1 MDATLTLTSDQETA
15 YKAILDFLASDA
27 RTMVLEGYA
36 GTGKTTLMALL
47 VSERED
53 LRISVTAPTHKAVA
67 VLRAKVPTA
76 SLSTIHS
83 LLKLRVKDLPDGTQT
98 CLPEDPLFSLVGVD
112 LLIVDEC
119 SMLGSDLLDYI
130 FQRSGEA
137 KILFVGDPAQLPP
150 VSREG
155 SVSSPVFSL
164 ASRKAVLSRIVRQ
177 AQDNP
182 ILALSAKIRTWI
194 EEGHLPSISDIESAL
209 PEGPS
214 KAGLMSG
221 DISHAVAFEHQ
232 EGRDTR
238 ILCFTNARVMDYN
251 RRIHEILHPGSPFPF
266 VQGQTVVFQSEHE
279 SPLNRRTIRNN
290 EEVVIVSISEETHP
304 KWEMIPAWKVV
315 VRQPEHGDLTV
326 FAPKHP
332 LALQNTIK
340 SLFQDYRRLTVDKKD
355 RDCYAE
361 GLASSTQ
368 AWALKK
374 SFADMR
380 ATYAMTV
387 HKSQGSTFH
396 TVFVD
401 WNDIMILA
409 AHSRTDFLRM
419 LYTAVTRPAEH
430 LAICH

>member
-15 YKAILDFLASDA
+15 YKAILDFLSSED

-36 GTGKTTLMALL
+36 GTGKTTLTALL
-47 VSERED
+47 VSERSD
-53 LRISVTAPTHKAVA
+53 LRICVTAPTHKAVS
-67 VLRAKVPTA
+67 VLAAKIPTA
-76 SLSTIHS
+76 DLSTIHS

-98 CLPEDPLFSLVGVD
+98 CRPEDPTFSLTGID
-112 LLIVDEC
+112 LLVVDEC

-150 VSREG
+150 VSPHE
-155 SVSSPVFSL
+155 SASSPVFSL
-164 ASRKAVLSRIVRQ
+164 VSRKAVLSKIVRQ

-194 EEGHLPSISDIESAL
+194 EEGHLPAISDIETAL
-209 PEGPS
+209 PPPPA
-214 KAGLMSG
+214 KAGLMRG

-238 ILCFTNARVMDYN
+238 VLCFTNARVLDYN
-251 RRIHEILHPGSPFPF
+251 RKIHEILHPGSALPF
-266 VQGQTVVFQSEHE
+266 VPGQTVVFQSEHE

-290 EEVVIVSISEETHP
+290 EEVQIVAISPENHP

-315 VRQPEHGDLTV
+315 LLHPEHGNLTV

-332 LALQNTIK
+332 VALQNTVK
-340 SLFQDYRRLTVDKKD
+340 SLFEDYRRLTSDKKD
-355 RDCYAE
+355 RDRYAE
-361 GLASSTQ
+361 GLGCSTQ

-374 SFADMR
+374 AFADIR

-401 WNDIMILA
+401 WNDILILA
-409 AHSRTDFLRM
+409 SHSRTDFLRM